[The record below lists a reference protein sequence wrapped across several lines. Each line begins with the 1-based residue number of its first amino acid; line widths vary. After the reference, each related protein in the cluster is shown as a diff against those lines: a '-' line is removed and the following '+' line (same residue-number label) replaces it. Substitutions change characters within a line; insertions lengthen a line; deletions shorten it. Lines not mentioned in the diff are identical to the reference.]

1 MIPASLQVT
10 QVADARLDCLEVGKH
25 AAKPAMIHVEH
36 TAALGLFSHSFLGLF
51 LRAYKKDSFTIGSK
65 LFHKLVR
72 LIETPHCLLQIHDM
86 DAIAIHKDE
95 GLHFGVPATGLMSEV
110 YARF

>member
-10 QVADARLDCLEVGKH
+10 QIADARLDCLEVGKH
-25 AAKPAMIHVEH
+25 AAQPAMIHIEH
-36 TAALGLFSHSFLGLF
+36 PTALGLFRHSFLGLF
-51 LRAYKKDSFTIGSK
+51 LGAYEKDSVTIGGK

-72 LIETPHCLLQIHDM
+72 LIETPYCLLQIDDM